1 PSSTVMLAHDEV
13 VEIGTEILALNEGL
27 LKAGCGNKAVQA
39 LGKYEQPHA
48 EQQLSH
54 CRPPDNQVG
63 NQRGG
68 GELGQHVPQLPDQLP
83 GVDAMERHTAG
94 KQLERPPRNGT

>member
-1 PSSTVMLAHDEV
+1 DELAGQHAPNGMGRRRDEVDGGPSATVVLAHDEV
-13 VEIGTEILALNEGL
+13 VEISTEVLALNEGL

-54 CRPPDNQVG
+54 CGPPDNQVG
-63 NQRGG
+63 DQRGG
-68 GELGQHVPQLPDQLP
+68 GKLGQYVPQLP
-83 GVDAMERHTAG
+83 
-94 KQLERPPRNGT
+94 